1 MRPRTTTQERILKS
15 DFLRI
20 LFVFACLLTSAVM
33 STFIPSAS
41 AQVISGTISGTV
53 QDSSGAV
60 IPNASVVLTNSATGD
75 RRTSTSNSAGL
86 FSFTGLPSGDFSIS
100 ITAPGFQTFTE
111 KGIHLDPG
119 DSRDLTNLRLQ
130 IGAANTVVTVQA
142 QTYIPLDTG
151 ENSHLITAEQIQH
164 LSVEGRDVTELL
176 KTLPGFAIGSQN
188 NTNVNNAAPDASQV
202 SSGGLIGSYS
212 ANGNL
217 GTGNSLKLDGA
228 NITDPGSNNLALQ
241 TVNYDE
247 VDEVKVQT
255 SNFGPDISQGPV
267 VVSAVTKSGT
277 NQFHG
282 SLYTYART
290 YQLDSSDALNGPTGQ
305 TKDPDREVYPGG
317 TFGGPV
323 LIPGTKFNHSRALT
337 FFVGAE
343 DYAQRNVYA
352 YGSAGSALV
361 HALVPTPA
369 MQGGDFSAAALQNYL
384 GPSLY
389 NNSAYANVATV
400 PTYAKGDTAG
410 APSLINGQLPSSL
423 QDPGFKYIMSTYP
436 IPNNVP
442 TASNPYNWQ
451 SVDYINNDNW
461 QAIARVDLAISQ
473 RNHFFAR
480 YSVQRGTSGEPAAIF
495 YNPNG
500 VNTPGGG
507 SSTLNSEAAAVNLA
521 TVISPTL
528 TNQIFANL
536 VYLNLQF
543 SSNNPSVLTGFPYQG
558 AFANG
563 RHPLPELQAYN
574 SPAGSGGLPL
584 AIIPDYTLGRIFT
597 RKFIPEFGDNL
608 TKVWGRHTAS
618 FGVYGARTTNNQTN
632 DNVITNGAIT
642 NYFLPGAGQ
651 PLVDLPL
658 PGQSTGTSYTMSGN
672 YVTDEL
678 EGFVGGYSQQN
689 ILPDVNLYF
698 WNISFFANDSWKV
711 TPRVTV
717 NVGSRFEHLGLWN
730 DAYGNGVVIFNPA
743 LIASGAANSPYPGFL
758 WHSID
763 PSIPNSGNRSYPLFI
778 EPRLG
783 VAWDIHG
790 NGKTVLRGGWG
801 EYRGHDSWNDTSP
814 AVGLT
819 QHATTVSYAASSLNT
834 ISQQNVNPASGPL
847 PNVSSFMTTGAVFG
861 TTNGDREE
869 PLTDTYSVNLSQVLP
884 SHIIL
889 ELSYVGDNSR
899 FLINGGS
906 TQPVALDNV
915 NAIPIGGLYKPDP
928 DTASPNFGKILTP
941 TGTNTGSTNQSTT
954 VGSASTQQINEY
966 RPLNTPLVQYSAI
979 NVTNHNLFAN
989 YNGLQVGIGRQTGHI
1004 LFNVNYT
1011 FSKSLGIRG
1020 AGANDANGFPGDP
1033 FNIYNNYG
1041 SESFDRRHIFNASY
1055 TFSVGNHVQSRL
1067 IGGFANGWEL
1077 SGITSVQSGGD
1088 ISAITTPNL
1097 SPSGTVGPIN
1107 LPNVTPTMANPNAI
1121 TVSNTVYLGTT
1132 DVDLQPTV
1140 LCDPRSGRSSGQLI
1154 NPSCFGL
1161 PNLLHN
1167 GPYQLPFLAEPAF
1180 FNSDL
1185 SAQKSFHIV
1194 HEQTIQ
1200 FRISAFNFLNHPL
1213 HTISNSFTNQFQL
1226 NFTNP
1231 NSSTFA
1237 QNESNGSLGFG
1248 TDPYKTGRR
1257 IVELMLKYNF

>member
-1 MRPRTTTQERILKS
+1 MRNRCSSKS
-15 DFLRI
+15 NIIFFYAMSAFLI
-20 LFVFACLLTSAVM
+20 ASSLMGKLVLPV
-33 STFIPSAS
+33 S

-53 QDSSGAV
+53 QDSTGAF
-60 IPNASVVLTNSATGD
+60 IPNASVVLTNQATGD
-75 RRTSTSNSAGL
+75 HRASTSNSAGL
-86 FSFTGLPSGDFSIS
+86 FSFHGLPSGDFSIS
-100 ITAPGFQTFTE
+100 VTEPGFQAFTE
-111 KGIHLDPG
+111 NGIHLDPG
-119 DSRDLTNLRLQ
+119 DSRDLTNLKLQ
-130 IGAANTVVTVQA
+130 TGEAKTVVTVQA
-142 QTYIPLDTG
+142 QTYVPLDTG
-151 ENSHLITAEQIQH
+151 ENSHLITSEQIQH

-188 NTNVNNAAPDASQV
+188 NTNVNNSAPDASQV

-247 VDEVKVQT
+247 VAEVKVAT

-305 TKDPDREVYPGG
+305 MKAPDREVYPGG
-317 TFGGPV
+317 TLGGPV
-323 LIPGTKFNHSRALT
+323 LIPGTNFNHNRALT
-337 FFVGAE
+337 FFVGVE

-352 YGSAGSALV
+352 YGSAGTALV

-389 NNSAYANVATV
+389 SNSAYTNVATV
-400 PTYAKGDTAG
+400 PTYAKGDAAG
-410 APSLINGQLPSSL
+410 MPTLVNGQLPASL
-423 QDPGFKYIMSTYP
+423 QDAGFKYIMSTYP

-442 TASNPYNWQ
+442 TATNPYNWQ
-451 SVDYINNDNW
+451 SIDFINNDLY
-461 QAIARVDLAISQ
+461 QAIARVDLAISE

-480 YSVQRGTSGEPAAIF
+480 YSVQRGSSGEPAAIF

-507 SSTLNSEAAAVNLA
+507 KSSLNSEAAAANL
-521 TVISPTL
+521 TTIITPTL

-536 VYLNLQF
+536 VYLNEEF
-543 SSNNPSVLTGFPYQG
+543 SSNNPSALTAFPYQG

-563 RHPLPELQAYN
+563 RHPLPELGAYN

-584 AIIPDYTLGRIFT
+584 SIIPDYTLGPIFT
-597 RKFIPEFGDNL
+597 RKFDPEIGDNV

-618 FGVYGARTTNNQTN
+618 FGVYGQRTTNNQTSN
-632 DNVITNGAIT
+632 NVPTNGQIT

-651 PLVDLPL
+651 PLADLPL

-698 WNISFFANDSWKV
+698 WNIAFFANDSWKV

-730 DAYGNGVVIFNPA
+730 DAYGNGVVVFNPA
-743 LIASGAANSPYPGFL
+743 LIASGASNSPYPGFL

-763 PSIPNSGNRSYPLFI
+763 SSIPKSGNNSYPLFV

-783 VAWDIHG
+783 VAWDIRG
-790 NGKTVLRGGWG
+790 TGRTILRGGWG
-801 EYRGHDSWNDTSP
+801 EYRGHDSWNDISP

-819 QHATTVSYAASSLNT
+819 QHATTVSYGASSLSA
-834 ISQQNVNPASGPL
+834 ISRQNVSPASGTL
-847 PNVSSFMTTGAVFG
+847 PNVNSFMTTGTVNG

-869 PLTDTYSVNLSQVLP
+869 PLTDTYSVNFSQVLP
-884 SHIIL
+884 SHMIL
-889 ELSYVGDNSR
+889 EVSYVGNNSR

-928 DTASPNFGKILTP
+928 DTASPNFGKVLTP
-941 TGTNTGSTNQSTT
+941 TGTNTGATNQSTT
-954 VGSASTQQINEY
+954 AGSASTQQVNEY
-966 RPLNTPLVQYSAI
+966 RPLNTPRVQYSAI
-979 NVTNHNLFAN
+979 DVTNHNLFAN
-989 YNGLQVGIGRQTGHI
+989 YNGLQMGIGRQTGRV

-1011 FSKSLGIRG
+1011 FSKALGVRG
-1020 AGANDANGFPGDP
+1020 AGANNANGLPGDP

-1055 TFSVGNHVQSRL
+1055 TFLVGNPVRNRF
-1067 IGGFANGWEL
+1067 IGELANGWEL
-1077 SGITSVQSGGD
+1077 SGITNFQSGGD

-1121 TVSNTVYLGTT
+1121 TVSNTVYLGTP
-1132 DVDLQPTV
+1132 DVNLQPTII
-1140 LCDPRSGRSSGQLI
+1140 CDPRSGRSKGQLM

-1161 PNLLHN
+1161 PDFLHN
-1167 GPYQLPFLAEPAF
+1167 GPYQLPFLAEPAY

-1185 SAQKSFHIV
+1185 SAQKSFQIV
-1194 HEQTIQ
+1194 HEQIIQ
-1200 FRISAFNFLNHPL
+1200 FRLSAFNFLNHPL
-1213 HTISNSFTNQFQL
+1213 NTISNSFNNQYQL

-1231 NSSTFA
+1231 NGSTFV
-1237 QNESNGSLGFG
+1237 QNGSNGTLGFG

-1257 IVELMLKYNF
+1257 IIELMAKYNF

>member
-1 MRPRTTTQERILKS
+1 MMSGIKGALMACT
-15 DFLRI
+15 
-20 LFVFACLLTSAVM
+20 LFVLGGLLTGKLV
-33 STFIPSAS
+33 PPAS

-53 QDSSGAV
+53 QDSTGAI
-60 IPNASVVLTNSATGD
+60 IPNASVVLTNQATGD
-75 RRTSTSNSAGL
+75 HRTSTSSSSGL
-86 FSFTGLPSGDFSIS
+86 FSFTGLPSGDFSLS
-100 ITAPGFQTFTE
+100 VTEPGFRVFTE

-119 DSRDLTNLRLQ
+119 DSRDLTNLKLQ
-130 IGAANTVVTVQA
+130 TGEANTVVTVQA
-142 QTYIPLDTG
+142 QSYIPLDTG

-176 KTLPGFAIGSQN
+176 KTLPGFAIASQN

-247 VDEVKVQT
+247 VAEVKVET

-282 SLYTYART
+282 SLYAYART

-305 TKDPDREVYPGG
+305 MKAPDREVYPGG
-317 TFGGPV
+317 TLGGPV
-323 LIPGTKFNHSRALT
+323 LIPGTHFNHNRALT
-337 FFVGAE
+337 FFVGGE

-352 YGSAGSALV
+352 YGSSGSALV

-369 MQGGDFSAAALQNYL
+369 MRGGDFSAAALQNYL

-389 NNSAYANVATV
+389 NNSAYTNVATV

-410 APSLINGQLPSSL
+410 MPTLVNGQLPLSL

-442 TASNPYNWQ
+442 TATNPYNWQ
-451 SVDYINNDNW
+451 SVDYINNDLY

-480 YSVQRGTSGEPAAIF
+480 YGVQRGSSGEPAAIF

-507 SSTLNSEAAAVNLA
+507 KSSLNSEAAAASL
-521 TVISPTL
+521 TTIITSTL
-528 TNQIFANL
+528 TNQVFANL

-543 SSNNPSVLTGFPYQG
+543 SSNDPSALTGFPYQG

-563 RHPLPELQAYN
+563 RHPLPELGAYN

-584 AIIPDYTLGRIFT
+584 SIIPDYTLGPIFT
-597 RKFIPEFGDNL
+597 HKFDPEAGDNV
-608 TKVWGRHTAS
+608 TKVWGRHTSS
-618 FGVYGARTTNNQTN
+618 FGVYGERTTNNQTSN
-632 DNVITNGAIT
+632 NVPTNGQIT

-651 PLVDLPL
+651 PLADLPL

-698 WNISFFANDSWKV
+698 WNIAFFANDSWKM

-730 DAYGNGVVIFNPA
+730 DAYGNGVVVFNPA
-743 LIASGAANSPYPGFL
+743 LIASGVANSPYPGFL
-758 WHSID
+758 WHSIA
-763 PSIPNSGNRSYPLFI
+763 PSIPKSGNNSYPLFV

-783 VAWDIHG
+783 VAWDIRG
-790 NGKTVLRGGWG
+790 TGRTVLRGGWG

-819 QHATTVSYAASSLNT
+819 QHATTVSYAASSLNA
-834 ISQQNVNPASGPL
+834 ISHQNVSTASGSL
-847 PNVSSFMTTGAVFG
+847 PNVSSFMTTGTVNG

-884 SHIIL
+884 SHMIL
-889 ELSYVGDNSR
+889 ELSYVGNNSR

-941 TGTNTGSTNQSTT
+941 TGTNTGATNQSTT
-954 VGSASTQQINEY
+954 AGAASAQQVNEY
-966 RPLNTPLVQYSAI
+966 RPLNTPQVQYSAI

-989 YNGLQVGIGRQTGHI
+989 YNGLQVGIGRQTGRV

-1011 FSKSLGIRG
+1011 FSKALGVRG
-1020 AGANDANGFPGDP
+1020 AGANNANGLPGNP

-1041 SESFDRRHIFNASY
+1041 SETFDRRHIFNASY
-1055 TFSVGNHVQSRL
+1055 TFSVGNPVHNRF
-1067 IGGFANGWEL
+1067 IGELANGWEL
-1077 SGITSVQSGGD
+1077 SGITNFQTGGD

-1097 SPSGTVGPIN
+1097 SPSGTIGPIN
-1107 LPNVTPTMANPNAI
+1107 LPNVTPTTANPNTI
-1121 TVSNTVYLGTT
+1121 SVSNTVYLGTP
-1132 DVDLQPTV
+1132 DVNLQPTV
-1140 LCDPRSGRSSGQLI
+1140 ICGPRSGRSKGQLI

-1161 PNLLHN
+1161 PDFLHN

-1185 SAQKSFHIV
+1185 SAQKSFQIV
-1194 HEQTIQ
+1194 HEQAIQ

-1213 HTISNSFTNQFQL
+1213 NTISNSFNNQYQL

-1231 NSSTFA
+1231 NGSTFV
-1237 QNESNGSLGFG
+1237 QNGSNSSLGFG

-1257 IVELMLKYNF
+1257 IIELMAKYSF